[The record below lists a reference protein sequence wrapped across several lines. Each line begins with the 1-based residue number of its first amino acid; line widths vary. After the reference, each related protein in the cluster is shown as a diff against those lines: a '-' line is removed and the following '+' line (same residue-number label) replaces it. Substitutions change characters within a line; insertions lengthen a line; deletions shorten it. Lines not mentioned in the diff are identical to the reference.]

1 VGLQKER
8 HLNFLFFFEAA
19 EEWNAH
25 QQSGFVRKLR
35 IPQVGHSHAAGR
47 CKVRMLNGIC
57 RAEAGRGE
65 EAEKRKDAPVDVAD
79 KRSLKKFQNFFF
91 KGVKNSNLLRY

>member
-1 VGLQKER
+1 MEYAGQKRE
-8 HLNFLFFFEAA
+8 
-19 EEWNAH
+19 
-25 QQSGFVRKLR
+25 K
-35 IPQVGHSHAAGR
+35 
-47 CKVRMLNGIC
+47 
-57 RAEAGRGE
+57 GE